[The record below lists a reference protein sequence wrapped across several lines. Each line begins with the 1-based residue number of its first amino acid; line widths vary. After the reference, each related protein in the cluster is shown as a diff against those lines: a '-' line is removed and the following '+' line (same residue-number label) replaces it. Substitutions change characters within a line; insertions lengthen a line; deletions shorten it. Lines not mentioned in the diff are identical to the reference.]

1 MGTPD
6 RTTDDSAPS
15 VETPDGTAV
24 RTRYQAP
31 IRDLRVSQVINDIT
45 SIMRRHGLTLPG
57 DLVMLFKTLITLEG
71 VVKRL
76 DGSIELLERAKPI
89 TETAVKEQASAAHIA
104 RNAKT
109 QLRTLFQ
116 MAESLPQ
123 DFFRLTRMLQKG
135 KFGITLDLKQSD
147 RISHQIDSAANRLTM
162 GIVTAALIIGSS
174 IVMSVDKASGFLG
187 LTGYLLAF
195 ANSLWIIWSV
205 WRSGKH

>member
-1 MGTPD
+1 M
-6 RTTDDSAPS
+6 
-15 VETPDGTAV
+15 
-24 RTRYQAP
+24 Y
-31 IRDLRVSQVINDIT
+31 
-45 SIMRRHGLTLPG
+45 
-57 DLVMLFKTLITLEG
+57 
-71 VVKRL
+71 KR
-76 DGSIELLERAKPI
+76 
-89 TETAVKEQASAAHIA
+89 QA

-109 QLRTLFQ
+109 QLRTLLQ

-174 IVMSVDKASGFLG
+174 IVMSVDKAPGFLG